1 MDEKHVQVIELR
13 GNGGLGVFLRV
24 GDDQRLYRVAPVR
37 DPSQPRFWCLAAF
50 ECSSCGIPVSGSA
63 IWAGW
68 WGSAQMELPAILD
81 TIKADADA
89 WLADDQC
96 AKLRQI
102 LQQPRPP
109 LQMPLARVTRHEAGN
124 SPRRGA
130 RRRLPNG
137 QADRPD
143 VIVGADCAGG
153 SIGKEAPVPE
163 ATASGEA
170 RFRPTRRKSGCA
182 GRIQMPL
189 PWTGR

>member
-37 DPSQPRFWCLAAF
+37 DPNQPRFWCLAAF

-68 WGSAQMELPAILD
+68 WGSAQMELPAILES
-81 TIKADADA
+81 IKADAEA

-96 AKLRQI
+96 VKLRQI

-109 LQMPLARVTRHEAGN
+109 LQMPSARATRYEAKTG
-124 SPRRGA
+124 
-130 RRRLPNG
+130 
-137 QADRPD
+137 PD
-143 VIVGADCAGG
+143 AALTG
-153 SIGKEAPVPE
+153 
-163 ATASGEA
+163 TAERAS
-170 RFRPTRRKSGCA
+170 
-182 GRIQMPL
+182 
-189 PWTGR
+189 

>member
-1 MDEKHVQVIELR
+1 MDEKHVHVIELR

-24 GDDQRLYRVAPVR
+24 GDDQRLFRVAPVR

-68 WGSAQMELPAILD
+68 WGSAQTELPAILD

-96 AKLRQI
+96 VELRQI

-109 LQMPLARVTRHEAGN
+109 LQMPLARVTRHEAE
-124 SPRRGA
+124 A
-130 RRRLPNG
+130 RRVAAL
-137 QADRPD
+137 A
-143 VIVGADCAGG
+143 
-153 SIGKEAPVPE
+153 E
-163 ATASGEA
+163 TAERAS
-170 RFRPTRRKSGCA
+170 
-182 GRIQMPL
+182 
-189 PWTGR
+189 

>member
-1 MDEKHVQVIELR
+1 MRWRALERDALMTEKHVQVIELR

-68 WGSAQMELPAILD
+68 WGSSQMELPAILD

-89 WLADDQC
+89 WLADEQC
-96 AKLRQI
+96 ANLRQI

-109 LQMPLARVTRHEAGN
+109 LQMPLARVTRRESDN
-124 SPRRGA
+124 
-130 RRRLPNG
+130 
-137 QADRPD
+137 RPD
-143 VIVGADCAGG
+143 
-153 SIGKEAPVPE
+153 
-163 ATASGEA
+163 TALAETAERAS
-170 RFRPTRRKSGCA
+170 
-182 GRIQMPL
+182 
-189 PWTGR
+189 

>member
-50 ECSSCGIPVSGSA
+50 ECSSCGIPVSGLA

-68 WGSAQMELPAILD
+68 WGSAQTELPAILD
-81 TIKADADA
+81 TIKADADV

-96 AKLRQI
+96 VKLRQI

-109 LQMPLARVTRHEAGN
+109 LQMPLARVTRHDAD
-124 SPRRGA
+124 A
-130 RRRLPNG
+130 RRDAAL
-137 QADRPD
+137 A
-143 VIVGADCAGG
+143 
-153 SIGKEAPVPE
+153 E
-163 ATASGEA
+163 TAERAS
-170 RFRPTRRKSGCA
+170 
-182 GRIQMPL
+182 
-189 PWTGR
+189 

>member
-1 MDEKHVQVIELR
+1 MCWRAPKWVALMSEKHVQVIELR

-68 WGSAQMELPAILD
+68 WGSSQMDLPAILD
-81 TIKADADA
+81 TIKADASA

-96 AKLRQI
+96 TNLRQI

-109 LQMPLARVTRHEAGN
+109 LQMPLARA
-124 SPRRGA
+124 PRREA
-130 RRRLPNG
+130 DNG
-137 QADRPD
+137 SAASL
-143 VIVGADCAGG
+143 VN
-153 SIGKEAPVPE
+153 
-163 ATASGEA
+163 TAERAS
-170 RFRPTRRKSGCA
+170 
-182 GRIQMPL
+182 
-189 PWTGR
+189 

>member
-1 MDEKHVQVIELR
+1 MDEKQVQVIELR

-68 WGSAQMELPAILD
+68 WGSASMELPAILES
-81 TIKADADA
+81 IKADVDA
-89 WLADDQC
+89 WLADDEC

-109 LQMPLARVTRHEAGN
+109 LQMASARATRHEA
-124 SPRRGA
+124 S
-130 RRRLPNG
+130 
-137 QADRPD
+137 
-143 VIVGADCAGG
+143 
-153 SIGKEAPVPE
+153 
-163 ATASGEA
+163 
-170 RFRPTRRKSGCA
+170 
-182 GRIQMPL
+182 
-189 PWTGR
+189 TGREAALTGTAERAS